1 MKEIAWEIM
10 SWIHLTRYVVRY
22 ALDSL
27 HLNRRL
33 DLGVPGYL
41 SINAHQRRVFAK
53 SNGGKNDP
61 NGVCIYIYVLR
72 TYIIII
78 SSSSISSSSIITIIT
93 YYNYDSNCCGSD
105 DAYFVKFRQN
115 PTVSRQAK
123 REYRKL
129 GLEKC
134 EKSSMKNRMV
144 R

>member
-61 NGVCIYIYVLR
+61 NGVCVYIY
-72 TYIIII
+72 
-78 SSSSISSSSIITIIT
+78 T
-93 YYNYDSNCCGSD
+93 YY
-105 DAYFVKFRQN
+105 VHILLLLL
-115 PTVSRQAK
+115 VVVV
-123 REYRKL
+123 L
-129 GLEKC
+129 VVVVLLLLL
-134 EKSSMKNRMV
+134 
-144 R
+144 

>member
-27 HLNRRL
+27 HLNRPW

-61 NGVCIYIYVLR
+61 NGVCIYIY
-72 TYIIII
+72 
-78 SSSSISSSSIITIIT
+78 T
-93 YYNYDSNCCGSD
+93 YY
-105 DAYFVKFRQN
+105 VHILLLLL
-115 PTVSRQAK
+115 VVVVV
-123 REYRKL
+123 L
-129 GLEKC
+129 VVVVLLLLL
-134 EKSSMKNRMV
+134 
-144 R
+144 